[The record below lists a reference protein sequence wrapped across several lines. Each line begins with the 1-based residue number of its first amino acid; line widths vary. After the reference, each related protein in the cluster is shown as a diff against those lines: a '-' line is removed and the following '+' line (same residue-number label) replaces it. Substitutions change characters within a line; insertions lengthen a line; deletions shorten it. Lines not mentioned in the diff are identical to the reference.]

1 MGGVG
6 GQFSRNLNSSENR
19 FTVLHVPSHQSPGA
33 SFMAFPTERSL
44 EIKLVSYLNGP
55 VPERAISANLQFKF
69 QAMIA
74 LTFLFTSLETRRE
87 LGRVN
92 FR

>member
-1 MGGVG
+1 M
-6 GQFSRNLNSSENR
+6 FPLTNPLALLLWRL
-19 FTVLHVPSHQSPGA
+19 
-33 SFMAFPTERSL
+33 PTERSL

-74 LTFLFTSLETRRE
+74 VTFLFTSLETRRE

-92 FR
+92 FC